1 MFRDTKYVY
10 SKGEIATLWNMKISK
25 NIELQLIT
33 LDLEELTHSEQ
44 VKQACEAG
52 ATWIQFRSKKL
63 SEAQKLEECIQ
74 IRAITK
80 EYKCVFIVNDSVT
93 LAAKV
98 KADGVHLGQ
107 KDLHPMRAR
116 NTLGAKKKVGLTIN
130 NLEQAKQLKK
140 ELDAKLTSVDYVGVG
155 PFKATT
161 TKENHSEPLSA
172 EEYKAICSE
181 LNNLPSVGIGSVLP
195 TDIKELLGYGLSG
208 VAVASGV
215 FNGQISENLK
225 SYMKVIEEE
234 GLKLESENMDDSFTF
249 ELESKKK
256 SEV

>member
-1 MFRDTKYVY
+1 
-10 SKGEIATLWNMKISK
+10 MKISK

-33 LDLEELTHSEQ
+33 LDLEDLSHTEQ

-52 ATWIQFRSKKL
+52 ATWVQFRSKKL
-63 SEAQKLEECIQ
+63 SEAEKLEECIQ

-80 EYKCVFIVNDSVT
+80 EHKCVFIVNDSVT

-130 NLEQAKQLKK
+130 SLEQAQKLKQ
-140 ELDAKLTSVDYVGVG
+140 ELNARLSSVDYVGVG
-155 PFKATT
+155 PFKATS
-161 TKENHSEPLSA
+161 TKENHSEPLSV

-181 LNNLPSVGIGSVLP
+181 LEGIPSVGIGSVLA
-195 TDIKELLGYGLSG
+195 TDIAELMCYGLSG

-215 FNGQISENLK
+215 FKGDISQNLNN
-225 SYMKVIEEE
+225 YLEVIKAE
-234 GLKLESENMDDSFTF
+234 GLKLQSENMDDSFTF
-249 ELESKKK
+249 ELDSKKK

>member
-1 MFRDTKYVY
+1 
-10 SKGEIATLWNMKISK
+10 MKISK

-33 LDLEELTHSEQ
+33 LDLEELTHTEQ
-44 VKQACEAG
+44 VRQACEAG
-52 ATWIQFRSKKL
+52 ATWVQFRSKTL
-63 SEAQKLEECIQ
+63 SFEQKLEECIQ

-116 NTLGAKKKVGLTIN
+116 NTLGTKKKVGLTIN
-130 NLEQAKQLKK
+130 SLEQAQVLKK
-140 ELDAKLTSVDYVGVG
+140 EISTKLTSVDYVGVG

-161 TKENHSEPLSA
+161 TKENHSEPLSI
-172 EEYKAICSE
+172 EDYKGICKE
-181 LNNLPSVGIGSVLP
+181 LEGIPAVGIGSVLA
-195 TDIKELLGYGLSG
+195 TDISELLSYGLSG

-215 FNGQISENLK
+215 FKGDITQNLK
-225 SYMKVIEEE
+225 TYLEVIKEE
-234 GLKLESENMDDSFTF
+234 GLKLGSENMDESFTF
-249 ELESKKK
+249 DLEAKKK